1 MSHSNSRAAASG
13 AQGIAAGRLSAEALG
28 CNFADVAPPLSA
40 DAAVVAADRCHYC
53 YDAPC
58 VAACPTGIDIPGF
71 IRKIGNGN
79 LKGAARDILSANPLG
94 GMCSRVC
101 PTEILCEG
109 ACVRNHQDDEPVRIG
124 ALQRHATDF
133 QMAREAEGA
142 APLFK
147 RTSETGRRVAVV
159 GAGPAGLACA
169 HTLALAGHAVTVLD
183 AREKPG
189 GLNEYGI
196 AAYKTVDDFA
206 QREVEWLLSLGGISI
221 EQGKRLGKQPGRD
234 LALDALRATFD
245 AVFIGVGLGG
255 TQALRIEGEALD
267 GVRDAVDF
275 IAELREARGV
285 RELATLPVGRRV
297 VVIGGGNTAIDA
309 AVQSRKLGAEHVT
322 LAYRRGGAQMSA
334 TWAEQEFARTQGVTI
349 VEWRKPL
356 RIMGAGRVEAVE
368 FERTTLDANGALQ
381 GTGEIERIE
390 ADMVLKAIGQKLLPA
405 GLETLQLTEGGARIA
420 VDADGATSLEG
431 VWAGG
436 DCAGHGATDLTVQ
449 AVQDGKLAARAIDR
463 YLAAQAAKAA

>member
-1 MSHSNSRAAASG
+1 MSLPTSNAAD
-13 AQGIAAGRLSAEALG
+13 GIVPGRLTAEQLG

-40 DAAVVAADRCHYC
+40 NAAVIAADRCHYC

-94 GMCSRVC
+94 GTCARVC

-109 ACVRNHQDDEPVRIG
+109 ACVRNHQDGEPVQIG

-133 QMAREAEGA
+133 QMAREATGA
-142 APLFK
+142 PPLFK
-147 RTSETGRRVAVV
+147 RATETGRRVAVV

-169 HTLALAGHAVTVLD
+169 HTLALAGHRVSVFD

-196 AAYKTVDDFA
+196 AAYKVVDDFA
-206 QREVEWLLSLGGISI
+206 QREVKWLLSIGGI
-221 EQGKRLGKQPGRD
+221 ELRQGQRLGRD
-234 LALDALRATFD
+234 VTLTELRAAYD

-255 TQALRIEGEALD
+255 THALSIEGETLD
-267 GVRDAVDF
+267 GVLDAVEF
-275 IAELREARGV
+275 IARLREADD
-285 RELATLPVGRRV
+285 LSTLGVGRKV

-309 AVQSRKLGAEHVT
+309 AVQSRKLGAEQVT
-322 LAYRRGGAQMSA
+322 LAYRRGAAQMSA
-334 TWAEQEFARTQGVTI
+334 TWVEQEFARAQGVVL
-349 VEWRKPL
+349 VEWMKPL
-356 RIMGAGRVEAVE
+356 RITGERHVQAVE
-368 FERTTLDANGALQ
+368 FERTALDAGGALH
-381 GTGEIERIE
+381 GTGEIVRVE
-390 ADMVLKAIGQKLLPA
+390 ADMVLKAIGQKLLPEGLA
-405 GLETLQLTEGGARIA
+405 GLDALQLTAGGARIA
-420 VDADGATSLEG
+420 VDADGATSIEG
-431 VWAGG
+431 VFAGG

-449 AVQDGKLAARAIDR
+449 AVQDGKLAAHAIDR
-463 YLAAQAAKAA
+463 YLASQSARAA

>member
-1 MSHSNSRAAASG
+1 MSHSNSRATH
-13 AQGIAAGRLSAEALG
+13 GIAAGRLSAEELG
-28 CNFADVAPPLSA
+28 CNFADVSPPLSA

-58 VAACPTGIDIPGF
+58 VAACPTGIDIPSF

-109 ACVRNHQDDEPVRIG
+109 ACVRNHQDGEPVRIG
-124 ALQRHATDF
+124 ALQRHATDY
-133 QMAREAEGA
+133 QMAREAVGA

-169 HTLALAGHAVTVLD
+169 HTLALAGHTVTVFD

-206 QREVEWLLSLGGISI
+206 QREVEWLLSIGGISI
-221 EQGKRLGKQPGRD
+221 ETGKQLGRD
-234 LALDALRATFD
+234 FTLNALRERYD
-245 AVFIGVGLGG
+245 AVFIGIGLGG
-255 TQALRIEGEALD
+255 TQALRIEGEALE

-275 IAELREARGV
+275 IARLREASD
-285 RELATLPVGRRV
+285 LATLPVGRRI

-349 VEWRKPL
+349 VEWMKPL
-356 RIMGAGRVEAVE
+356 RIVGAGRVEAVE
-368 FERTTLDANGALQ
+368 FERTALDANGALQ

-405 GLETLQLTEGGARIA
+405 GLEALQLTHGGVRIA
-420 VDADGATSLEG
+420 VDADGATSLED

>member
-1 MSHSNSRAAASG
+1 MSQSTQKTAADV
-13 AQGIAAGRLSAEALG
+13 AAGRLSAEQLG
-28 CNFADVAPPLSA
+28 CNFADVAPPLSV
-40 DAAVVAADRCHYC
+40 DAAIVAADRCHYC

-58 VAACPTGIDIPGF
+58 IAACPTGIDIPSF

-94 GMCSRVC
+94 GMCARVC

-109 ACVRNHQDDEPVRIG
+109 ACVRNHQDGEPVSIG

-142 APLFK
+142 APLFR

-169 HTLALAGHAVTVLD
+169 HTLALAGHSVSVFD

-196 AAYKTVDDFA
+196 AAYKTVDDYA
-206 QREVEWLLSLGGISI
+206 QREVQWLLSIGGI
-221 EQGKRLGKQPGRD
+221 ELRQGQRLGRD
-234 LALDALRATFD
+234 ITLAQLQESYD
-245 AVFIGVGLGG
+245 AVFLGMGLGG
-255 TQALRIEGEALD
+255 TQALRIEGEALP
-267 GVRDAVDF
+267 GVLDAVDF
-275 IAELREARGV
+275 IERLRAADD
-285 RELATLPVGRRV
+285 LATLPVGRKV

-309 AVQSRKLGAEHVT
+309 AVQSRKLGAEQVT
-322 LAYRRGGAQMSA
+322 LVYRRGAAQMSA
-334 TWAEQEFARTQGVTI
+334 TWAEQAFARTQGVLL
-349 VEWRKPL
+349 VEWSKPL
-356 RIMGAGRVEAVE
+356 RIAGGAHVEAVE
-368 FERTTLDANGALQ
+368 FERTALAADGTLQ
-381 GTGEIERIE
+381 GTGEIVRVE
-390 ADMVLKAIGQKLLPA
+390 ADMVLKAIGQKLRPE
-405 GLETLQLTEGGARIA
+405 GIDGLQLTDNGTRIA
-420 VDADGATSLEG
+420 VDANGATSLAG

-449 AVQDGKLAARAIDR
+449 AVQDGKLAAQAIDR
-463 YLAAQAAKAA
+463 HLASQAARAA

>member
-1 MSHSNSRAAASG
+1 MSHSNSRAAAS
-13 AQGIAAGRLSAEALG
+13 ASITQKQGVAAGRLSAEALG

-40 DAAVVAADRCHYC
+40 DAAVIAADRCHYC

-58 VAACPTGIDIPGF
+58 IAACPTGIDIPGF

-109 ACVRNHQDDEPVRIG
+109 ACVRNHQDSEPVQIG

-133 QMAREAEGA
+133 QVAREAQGA

-169 HTLALAGHAVTVLD
+169 HGLALAGHTVTVFD
-183 AREKPG
+183 ARGKPG

-206 QREVEWLLSLGGISI
+206 QREVQWLLSIGGIVI
-221 EQGKRLGKQPGRD
+221 ESGKRLGGD
-234 LALDALRATFD
+234 LSLDTLRETFD
-245 AVFIGVGLGG
+245 AVFIGIGLGG

-267 GVRDAVDF
+267 GVRDAVEF
-275 IAELREARGV
+275 IAELRQARDLG
-285 RELATLPVGRRV
+285 ALPTGRRV

-322 LAYRRGGAQMSA
+322 LAYRRGSAHMSA
-334 TWAEQEFARTQGVTI
+334 TWAEQEFARTEGVTI

-356 RIMGAGRVEAVE
+356 RILGTGRVEAVE
-368 FERTTLDANGALQ
+368 FERTALDANGVLQ

-390 ADMVLKAIGQKLLPA
+390 ADMVFKAIGQKLLPA
-405 GLETLQLTEGGARIA
+405 GFEALQLTEGGVRIA
-420 VDADGATSLEG
+420 VEADGATSLEG

-463 YLAAQAAKAA
+463 YLAAQATKAA

>member
-1 MSHSNSRAAASG
+1 MSHSTKNNARATP
-13 AQGIAAGRLSAEALG
+13 GIAAGRLSAEELG
-28 CNFADVAPPLSA
+28 CQFADVAPPLSA
-40 DAAVVAADRCHYC
+40 GAAVVAADRCHYC

-58 VAACPTGIDIPGF
+58 VAACPTGIDIPSF

-109 ACVRNHQDDEPVRIG
+109 ACVRNHQDGEPVSIG

-133 QMAREAEGA
+133 QMAREREGA
-142 APLFK
+142 PPLFK
-147 RTSETGRRVAVV
+147 RTSETGRKVAVI

-169 HTLALAGHAVTVLD
+169 HTLALAGHTVTVFD

-206 QREVEWLLSLGGISI
+206 QREVAWLLSIGGI
-221 EQGKRLGKQPGRD
+221 ELKQGQCLGRD
-234 LALDALRATFD
+234 FTLDTLRADFD
-245 AVFIGVGLGG
+245 AVFVGIGLGG
-255 TQALRIEGEALD
+255 TQALKIEGEALD

-275 IAELREARGV
+275 IADLREASD
-285 RELATLPVGRRV
+285 LAALPVGRRV

-322 LAYRRGGAQMSA
+322 LAYRRGSAQMSA
-334 TWAEQEFARTQGVTI
+334 TWVEQEFARTQGVNL
-349 VEWRKPL
+349 VEWMKPV
-356 RIMGAGRVEAVE
+356 RIVGAVATGRVEAVE
-368 FERTTLDANGALQ
+368 FERTALDANGALH

-390 ADMVLKAIGQKLLPA
+390 ADMVLKAIGQKLLHD
-405 GLETLQLTEGGARIA
+405 GLKGLDALALTEGGTRIA
-420 VDADGATSLEG
+420 VDADGATSLAG

-463 YLAAQAAKAA
+463 WLAAQSEQAA

>member
-1 MSHSNSRAAASG
+1 MSQSTKNATADV
-13 AQGIAAGRLSAEALG
+13 AAGRLSAEQLG
-28 CNFADVAPPLSA
+28 CNFADVSAPLSV
-40 DAAVVAADRCHYC
+40 DAAIVAADRCHYC

-94 GMCSRVC
+94 GMCARVC

-109 ACVRNHQDDEPVRIG
+109 ACVRNHQDGEPVQIG

-142 APLFK
+142 PPLFT

-169 HTLALAGHAVTVLD
+169 HTLALAGHDVTVFD
-183 AREKPG
+183 ARAKPG

-196 AAYKTVDDFA
+196 AAYKTVDDYA
-206 QREVEWLLSLGGISI
+206 QREVQWLLSVGGISLR
-221 EQGKRLGKQPGRD
+221 QAQQLGRD
-234 LALDALRATFD
+234 IALAQLREQYD
-245 AVFIGVGLGG
+245 AVFLGLGLGG
-255 TQALRIEGEALD
+255 THALKLEGEALP
-267 GVRDAVDF
+267 GVLDAVDF
-275 IAELREARGV
+275 IARLR
-285 RELATLPVGRRV
+285 ATRDLTGLPVGRRV

-309 AVQSRKLGAEHVT
+309 AVQSRKLGAQQVT
-322 LAYRRGGAQMSA
+322 LAYRRGTAQMSA
-334 TWAEQEFARTQGVTI
+334 TWAEQEFARMQGVMLM
-349 VEWRKPL
+349 EWAKPV
-356 RIMGAGRVEAVE
+356 RILGGAHVEAVE
-368 FERTTLDANGALQ
+368 FERSALAADGTLK
-381 GTGEIERIE
+381 GTGEIVRVE
-390 ADMVLKAIGQKLLPA
+390 ADMVLKAIGQKLLPE
-405 GLETLQLTEGGARIA
+405 GLDGLRLTADGARIA
-420 VDADGATSLEG
+420 VDAHGATSLAD

-436 DCAGHGATDLTVQ
+436 DCTSHGGTDLTVQ

>member
-1 MSHSNSRAAASG
+1 MSHSNSRATASI
-13 AQGIAAGRLSAEALG
+13 AQGIAAGRLSAEELG

-58 VAACPTGIDIPGF
+58 VAACPTGIDIPSF

-94 GMCSRVC
+94 GMCARVC

-109 ACVRNHQDDEPVRIG
+109 ACVRNHQDGEPVRIG

-147 RTSETGRRVAVV
+147 RTSGTGRRVAVV

-169 HTLALAGHAVTVLD
+169 HTLALGGHTVTVFD

-206 QREVEWLLSLGGISI
+206 QREVEWLLSIGGISI
-221 EQGKRLGKQPGRD
+221 EQGKQLGRD
-234 LALDALRATFD
+234 LTLEALRETFD
-245 AVFIGVGLGG
+245 AVFIGIGLGG
-255 TQALRIEGEALD
+255 TQALRIEGEALE

-285 RELATLPVGRRV
+285 HELATLPVGRRV

-309 AVQSRKLGAEHVT
+309 TVQSRKLGAEHVT
-322 LAYRRGGAQMSA
+322 LAYRRGSAQMSA

-349 VEWRKPL
+349 VEWSKPL
-356 RIMGAGRVEAVE
+356 RIIGASRVEAVE
-368 FERTTLDANGALQ
+368 FERTALDANGALQ

-405 GLETLQLTEGGARIA
+405 GLEALQLTEGGVRIA

-463 YLAAQAAKAA
+463 CLAAQAAKAA

>member
-1 MSHSNSRAAASG
+1 MSHSNSRSAASTTP
-13 AQGIAAGRLSAEALG
+13 GIAAGRLSADELG
-28 CNFADVAPPLSA
+28 CNFADVAPPLSV
-40 DAAVVAADRCHYC
+40 DSAVVAADRCHYC

-109 ACVRNHQDDEPVRIG
+109 ACVRNHQDGEPVQIG

-133 QMAREAEGA
+133 QMAREAAGA

-147 RTSETGRRVAVV
+147 RTSETGRRVAVI

-169 HTLALAGHAVTVLD
+169 HTLALAGHAVTVFD

-206 QREVEWLLSLGGISI
+206 QREVEWLLSIGGIVI
-221 EQGKRLGKQPGRD
+221 EAGKRLGRD
-234 LALDALRATFD
+234 LTLEALRETFD
-245 AVFIGVGLGG
+245 AVFIGIGLGG
-255 TQALRIEGEALD
+255 TQALRIEGEALE
-267 GVRDAVDF
+267 GVRDAVEF
-275 IAELREARGV
+275 IAALRQAQD
-285 RELATLPVGRRV
+285 LAALPVGRRV

-334 TWAEQEFARTQGVTI
+334 TWAEQEFARTEGVTI
-349 VEWRKPL
+349 VEWMKPL
-356 RIMGAGRVEAVE
+356 RIMGTSRVEAVE
-368 FERTTLDANGALQ
+368 FERTALDANGALQ
-381 GTGEIERIE
+381 GTGVIERIE

-405 GLETLQLTEGGARIA
+405 GLEALQLSAGGARIA
-420 VDADGATSLEG
+420 EDADGATSLEG
-431 VWAGG
+431 VGAGG

-463 YLAAQAAKAA
+463 YLAAQAEKAA

>member
-1 MSHSNSRAAASG
+1 MSHSAIKNTRAT
-13 AQGIAAGRLSAEALG
+13 QGIAAARLSAEELG
-28 CNFADVAPPLSA
+28 CQFADVAPPLSA
-40 DAAVVAADRCHYC
+40 GAAVIASDRCHYC

-58 VAACPTGIDIPGF
+58 VAACPTGIDIPSF

-109 ACVRNHQDDEPVRIG
+109 ACVRNHQDGEPVQIG

-133 QMAREAEGA
+133 QMARESEGA
-142 APLFK
+142 APLFR
-147 RTSETGRRVAVV
+147 RTSETGRSVAVI

-169 HTLALAGHAVTVLD
+169 HTLALAGHDVTVFD

-206 QREVEWLLSLGGISI
+206 QREVAWLLSIGGI
-221 EQGKRLGKQPGRD
+221 ELAQGQQLGRD
-234 LALDALRATFD
+234 ITLDALREKFD
-245 AVFIGVGLGG
+245 AVFIGIGLGG
-255 TQALRIEGEALD
+255 THALKIDGEALE

-275 IAELREARGV
+275 IAGLREADD
-285 RELATLPVGRRV
+285 LATLPVGRRV

-322 LAYRRGGAQMSA
+322 LAYRRGSAQMSA
-334 TWAEQEFARTQGVTI
+334 TWAEQEFARQQGVTI
-349 VEWRKPL
+349 VEWMKPV
-356 RIMGAGRVEAVE
+356 RIVGDGVVQAVE
-368 FERTTLDANGALQ
+368 FERAALDANGVLQ
-381 GTGEIERIE
+381 GGGEFERIE
-390 ADMVLKAIGQKLLPA
+390 ADMVLKAIGQTLLPA
-405 GLETLQLTEGGARIA
+405 GLEALQLSEGGVRIA
-420 VDADGATSLEG
+420 VDADGATSLAG

-463 YLAAQAAKAA
+463 YLAAQTGKAA

>member
-1 MSHSNSRAAASG
+1 MSHSNSRATAPTP
-13 AQGIAAGRLSAEALG
+13 QGVAAGRLGAEALG

-40 DAAVVAADRCHYC
+40 DAAVIAADRCHYC

-58 VAACPTGIDIPGF
+58 IAACPTGIDIPGF

-109 ACVRNHQDDEPVRIG
+109 ACVRNHQDGEPVRIG

-169 HTLALAGHAVTVLD
+169 HGLALAGHAVTVFD

-206 QREVEWLLSLGGISI
+206 QREVQWLLSIGGIVI
-221 EQGKRLGKQPGRD
+221 ETGKRLGRD
-234 LALDALRATFD
+234 FALDALREAFD
-245 AVFIGVGLGG
+245 AVFIGIGLGG
-255 TQALRIEGEALD
+255 TQALRIEGEALE
-267 GVRDAVDF
+267 GVRDAVEF
-275 IAELREARGV
+275 IAELRQARD
-285 RELATLPVGRRV
+285 LATVPTGRRV

-322 LAYRRGGAQMSA
+322 LAYRRGGAHMSA
-334 TWAEQEFARTQGVTI
+334 TWAEQEFARNEGVTI

-356 RIMGAGRVEAVE
+356 RILGSGVGAGRVEAVE
-368 FERTTLDANGALQ
+368 FERTALDPNGVLR

-390 ADMVLKAIGQKLLPA
+390 ADVVLKAIGQKLLPA
-405 GLETLQLTEGGARIA
+405 GLEALQLTEGGVRIA

-463 YLAAQAAKAA
+463 YLAAQATKAA